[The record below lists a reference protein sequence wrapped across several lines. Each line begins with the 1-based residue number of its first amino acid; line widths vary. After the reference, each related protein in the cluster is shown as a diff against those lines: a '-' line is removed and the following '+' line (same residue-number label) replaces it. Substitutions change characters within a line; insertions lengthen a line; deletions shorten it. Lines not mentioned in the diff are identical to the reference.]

1 MRRSRPCASNS
12 PTHEVVRSLLGRGFH
27 AIRRNVSLSGE
38 RSHLEPGYRL
48 DRYELLCPIAHGG
61 MASVWLAR
69 LHGKHGFEKL
79 VAVKTILPQY
89 ASDPRF
95 ERMFLDEARIAAG
108 IEHANVAQIL
118 DLGEQHEVLYLVMEW
133 IDGDS
138 LSKLHRAVRK
148 RDVTIPMGVVLRII
162 ADIAAGLHAAHE
174 LRDPSG
180 ENLGVVHRDV
190 SPQNILVSVGGAAK
204 LIDFGIAKARDR
216 VSADTSAGLLKG
228 KIQYMPPE
236 QAVGK
241 SVDRRSD
248 VWALGA
254 VMYYLLAGVPPYDG
268 ANQLATL
275 HLLTSG
281 DPPPPLPD
289 TFPPEMDA
297 LCRKAMAHDP
307 DERIQTA
314 AELQRAIESLMIA
327 AGCHTTTGD
336 VARFVHEHLGE
347 RAEARRKSVE
357 LALTASAERKRVQA
371 LLTPET
377 VEGDSND
384 SARSSSP
391 QRASARPTSSSVPP
405 SARGASSSPTSAT
418 TAAVPN
424 QAPEG
429 LDEGVEGADDPDEP
443 ISQVSSGTLRSAIIP
458 FPGSVPPSSA
468 PTAPESPLGLARKQQ
483 LRAIG
488 FGVLAAAAFIVVVGL
503 ASSLF
508 RTRPHAD
515 AAKPPP
521 STPAAPE
528 PTVTV
533 AERTPSL
540 VPAPESGPVI
550 ADAAPPVKEAKD
562 LKETKEAKEVPA
574 AGAIPRPKS
583 SAGATNARTT
593 TRPGQKD
600 YGF

>member
-1 MRRSRPCASNS
+1 M
-12 PTHEVVRSLLGRGFH
+12 
-27 AIRRNVSLSGE
+27 SLSGE

-148 RDVTIPMGVVLRII
+148 RDVAIPMGVVLRIV

-174 LRDPSG
+174 LRDPAG

-190 SPQNILVSVGGAAK
+190 SPQNILVSVSGAAK

-216 VSADTSAGLLKG
+216 VSGDTSAGLLKG

-254 VMYYLLAGVPPYDG
+254 VMYYLLTGIPPYDA

-281 DPPPPLPD
+281 EPPPPLPD
-289 TFPPEMDA
+289 PFPPEVDA

-314 AELQRAIESLMIA
+314 AELQRAIESLMIS

-336 VARFVHEHLGE
+336 VAAFVNEHLGE
-347 RAEARRKSVE
+347 RAEARRKAVE
-357 LALTASAERKRVQA
+357 LALAASAERKRVQA

-377 VEGDSND
+377 VEGDSSD

-391 QRASARPTSSSVPP
+391 QRASQPMSPSGPP
-405 SARGASSSPTSAT
+405 SARSAT
-418 TAAVPN
+418 TSGPVSATAPAVPS
-424 QAPEG
+424 QRLEEAAEG
-429 LDEGVEGADDPDEP
+429 SLEGESVEESDDPEEP
-443 ISQVSSGTLRSAIIP
+443 ISQVSSGTLRSAVIP
-458 FPGSVPPSSA
+458 FPGSVPPSSS
-468 PTAPESPLGLARKQQ
+468 PTGPQPVGGLGRKQQ
-483 LRAIG
+483 LWAVG
-488 FGVLAAAAFIVVVGL
+488 LGVLGAAAFIIVVAL

-508 RTRPHAD
+508 RGR
-515 AAKPPP
+515 
-521 STPAAPE
+521 TPQAEATKAPTPRAVAPE
-528 PTVTV
+528 PGLTI
-533 AERTPSL
+533 AEQAPSL
-540 VPAPESGPVI
+540 VPAPEESPVTT
-550 ADAAPPVKEAKD
+550 DAAPPAKD
-562 LKETKEAKEVPA
+562 TKDAPA
-574 AGAIPRPKS
+574 VSAPRPIKPAS
-583 SAGATNARTT
+583 SASSGKAN

>member
-1 MRRSRPCASNS
+1 M
-12 PTHEVVRSLLGRGFH
+12 
-27 AIRRNVSLSGE
+27 SLSGE

-148 RDVTIPMGVVLRII
+148 RDVAIPMGVVLRIV

-190 SPQNILVSVGGAAK
+190 SPQNILVSVSGAAK

-254 VMYYLLAGVPPYDG
+254 VMYYLLAGVPPYDA

-307 DERIQTA
+307 EERIQTA
-314 AELQRAIESLMIA
+314 AELQRAIESLMIT
-327 AGCHTTTGD
+327 AGCHTTAGD
-336 VARFVHEHLGE
+336 VAAFVHEHLGE
-347 RAEARRKSVE
+347 RAEARRKAVE
-357 LALTASAERKRVQA
+357 LALAASAERKRVQA

-377 VEGDSND
+377 VEGDSSD

-391 QRASARPTSSSVPP
+391 QRASQPTSVPP
-405 SARGASSSPTSAT
+405 SVRGASSGPISAT
-418 TAAVPN
+418 
-424 QAPEG
+424 APAIPSQPP
-429 LDEGVEGADDPDEP
+429 EGVEEDAQSAEAPEETDEEEP
-443 ISQVSSGTLRSAIIP
+443 ISQVSSGTLRSAVIP
-458 FPGSVPPSSA
+458 FSGSVPPSST
-468 PTAPESPLGLARKQQ
+468 PTGPESLGGLGRKQQ
-483 LRAIG
+483 LWAVG
-488 FGVLAAAAFIVVVGL
+488 LGVLGAASFIIVVAL

-508 RTRPHAD
+508 RGRGSQDEAT
-515 AAKPPP
+515 K
-521 STPAAPE
+521 APE
-528 PTVTV
+528 PRAVAPEPALTI
-533 AERTPSL
+533 AERAPSL
-540 VPAPESGPVI
+540 VPAPEPTSFVT
-550 ADAAPPVKEAKD
+550 DAAPPLKEAT
-562 LKETKEAKEVPA
+562 KETKESKEAPA
-574 AGAIPRPKS
+574 ASAPRPTPSTKP
-583 SAGATNARTT
+583 SASAKTA